1 MATSIID
8 KALQAILKMLQKK
21 DERVLLWENASPN
34 SAFAPQTLTV
44 TNLSSY
50 QNYMILYRFHTT
62 LDMNLTESAEVGA
75 GTIMNMC
82 DAGSIYRRNVTY
94 QANGLTISGISGTR
108 VSGAADI
115 TDNKYLIHVKIYGI
129 KFLSGGGTRLT
140 RFIKSLFHR
149 CERGWHSVN
158 VR

>member
-108 VSGAADI
+108 VSGAVDI
-115 TDNKYLIHVKIYGI
+115 TDNKYLIPAKIYGI
-129 KFLSGGGTRLT
+129 KSSGGGY
-140 RFIKSLFHR
+140 
-149 CERGWHSVN
+149 
-158 VR
+158 

>member
-34 SAFAPQTLTV
+34 SAFAPQTLTI

-50 QNYMILYRFHTT
+50 QSYMILYRFHTT

-94 QANGLTISGISGTR
+94 QANGLTISDVSGTK

-115 TDNKYLIHVKIYGI
+115 ADNKYLVPAKIY
-129 KFLSGGGTRLT
+129 GGGTRLT

-149 CERGWHSVN
+149 CERGWA
-158 VR
+158 

>member
-1 MATSIID
+1 MAGLNDID
-8 KALQAILKMLQKK
+8 KSVQNLIKMTNAKVTITK
-21 DERVLLWENASPN
+21 LWENASPS
-34 SAFAPQTLTV
+34 SAFVAQTLTIA
-44 TNLSSY
+44 NLSSY
-50 QNYMILYRFHTT
+50 QSYMILYRFHTT

-115 TDNKYLIHVKIYGI
+115 TDNKYLIPAKIYGI
-129 KFLSGGGTRLT
+129 KSSGGGTRLT

-149 CERGWHSVN
+149 CERGWA
-158 VR
+158 

>member
-34 SAFAPQTLTV
+34 SAFAPQTLTI

-50 QNYMILYRFHTT
+50 QSYMILYRFHTT

-94 QANGLTISGISGTR
+94 QANGLTISDVSGTK

-115 TDNKYLIHVKIYGI
+115 ADNKYLVPAKIYGI
-129 KFLSGGGTRLT
+129 KSSGGGTRLT

-149 CERGWHSVN
+149 CERGWA
-158 VR
+158 

>member
-21 DERVLLWENASPN
+21 DERVLLWENASPD
-34 SAFAPQTLTV
+34 SAFAPQTLTIA
-44 TNLSSY
+44 NLSGY
-50 QNYMILYRFHTT
+50 QRYTILYRFHAT

-94 QANGLTISGISGTR
+94 QANGLTISGVDGT
-108 VSGAADI
+108 
-115 TDNKYLIHVKIYGI
+115 KI
-129 KFLSGGGTRLT
+129 
-140 RFIKSLFHR
+140 
-149 CERGWHSVN
+149 
-158 VR
+158 

>member
-21 DERVLLWENASPN
+21 DERVLLWENASPS
-34 SAFAPQTLTV
+34 SAFAPQTLTIA
-44 TNLSSY
+44 NLSSY
-50 QNYMILYRFHTT
+50 QRYTILYRFHTS

-94 QANGLTISGISGTR
+94 QANGLTISDMVGTK
-108 VSGAADI
+108 VSGAVDV
-115 TDNKYLIHVKIYGI
+115 TDNKYLIPAKIYGI
-129 KFLSGGGTRLT
+129 KSSGGVLG
-140 RFIKSLFHR
+140 
-149 CERGWHSVN
+149 
-158 VR
+158 

>member
-21 DERVLLWENASPN
+21 DERVLLWENASLS
-34 SAFAPQTLTV
+34 SAFAPQTLTIA
-44 TNLSSY
+44 NLSSY
-50 QNYMILYRFHTT
+50 QRYTILYRFHTT
-62 LDMNLTESAEVGA
+62 LDINLTESAEVGA

-94 QANGLTISGISGTR
+94 QANGLTISSVDGAKISGA
-108 VSGAADI
+108 VSVA
-115 TDNKYLIHVKIYGI
+115 DNKYLIPVKIYGI
-129 KFLSGGGTRLT
+129 KLSGGGTRLT

-149 CERGWHSVN
+149 CERGWA
-158 VR
+158 

>member
-34 SAFAPQTLTV
+34 SAFAPQTLTIA
-44 TNLSSY
+44 NLPGY
-50 QNYMILYRFHTT
+50 QRYTILYRFHTT

-94 QANGLTISGISGTR
+94 QANGLTISGVDGTKISGA
-108 VSGAADI
+108 VGV
-115 TDNKYLIHVKIYGI
+115 TDNKYLIPAKIYCI
-129 KFLSGGGTRLT
+129 KSSGGGTRLT

-149 CERGWHSVN
+149 CERGWA
-158 VR
+158 

>member
-34 SAFAPQTLTV
+34 SAFAPQTLTIA
-44 TNLSSY
+44 NLSSY
-50 QNYMILYRFHTT
+50 QEYAILYRFHTT

-94 QANGLTISGISGTR
+94 EASGLTISGVDGVKISGA
-108 VSGAADI
+108 VNV
-115 TDNKYLIHVKIYGI
+115 TDNRYLIPAKIYGI
-129 KFLSGGGTRLT
+129 KSSGGVLG
-140 RFIKSLFHR
+140 
-149 CERGWHSVN
+149 
-158 VR
+158 

>member
-34 SAFAPQTLTV
+34 SAFAPQTLNV

-115 TDNKYLIHVKIYGI
+115 TDNKYLIPAKIYGI
-129 KFLSGGGTRLT
+129 KSSGGGTRLT

-149 CERGWHSVN
+149 CERGWA
-158 VR
+158 

>member
-1 MATSIID
+1 MAGLNDID
-8 KALQAILKMLQKK
+8 KSVQNLIKMTNAKVTITK
-21 DERVLLWENASPN
+21 LWENASPS
-34 SAFAPQTLTV
+34 SAFAPQTLTIA
-44 TNLSSY
+44 NLSSY
-50 QNYMILYRFHTT
+50 QSYMILYRFHTT

-115 TDNKYLIHVKIYGI
+115 TDNKYLIPAKIYGI
-129 KFLSGGGTRLT
+129 KSSGGGTRLT

-149 CERGWHSVN
+149 CERGWA
-158 VR
+158 